1 MSAALPN
8 SETTPTRRPV
18 EILTAD
24 EVKSLLRACSGRAP
38 TGIRNRAMI
47 ALGWR
52 GGLRLGEVL
61 ALFPKDLDREAGTV
75 NVLRG
80 KGGKQR
86 TVGLDPAAFALVERW
101 LDRRRELGLNGR
113 QPIICTLKGEPLLQS
128 YVRALMG
135 RLGRKAGIEKR
146 VHAHGLRHT
155 HASELSD
162 EGVPTNKIQTQ
173 LGHTNLSTTGTYLR
187 HVAPGELIKDMQ
199 QREWKGAP
207 DVRAQN
213 SRRNPL

>member
-1 MSAALPN
+1 MTASLPDP
-8 SETTPTRRPV
+8 ETAPTRRPV
-18 EILTAD
+18 EILTSE

-38 TGIRNRAMI
+38 TGIRNRSLLV
-47 ALGWR
+47 LGWR

-86 TVGLDPAAFALVERW
+86 TVGLDPTAFALVERW

-135 RLGRKAGIEKR
+135 RLGRKACIEKR
-146 VHAHGLRHT
+146 VHFHGLRHA
-155 HASELSD
+155 HARELASENTPMNVIS
-162 EGVPTNKIQTQ
+162 QQ
-173 LGHTNLSTTGTYLR
+173 LGHSSISTTHTYLCKI
-187 HVAPGELIKDMQ
+187 APQQVIDTMQ
-199 QREWKGAP
+199 GREW
-207 DVRAQN
+207 
-213 SRRNPL
+213 SL